1 MNKDLY
7 LFSLDYSS
15 IYTIQIQGDKIINI
29 KIKSIYNFIEK
40 LQDSNG
46 KLIKICNINQNINSI
61 FNINCSNFS
70 KNHYNLIKVAMNII
84 N

>member
-15 IYTIQIQGDKIINI
+15 IYIIQIQGDKIINI

-40 LQDSNG
+40 L
-46 KLIKICNINQNINSI
+46 
-61 FNINCSNFS
+61 
-70 KNHYNLIKVAMNII
+70 
-84 N
+84 